1 MNNAELLATLKEKG
15 TQIDA
20 VMEEDLAIVES
31 PLLAEIIRH
40 AIFQGG
46 KRIRPLLTVLAA
58 SLVGTPPADTAR
70 LAISFEYL
78 HAASLLHDDVIDHAT
93 LRRGAETAN
102 TIWGMEPVILAGDYL
117 HAHAMALASEVG
129 GPTAM
134 ALIGRATAAMVESDF
149 MQMHN
154 AREIL
159 ISEEKYF
166 QVLMGKTAALIAAA
180 CEAGIAHNNGSAE
193 QRCALRI
200 YGTNLG
206 LAFQIVDDLLD
217 YLGDPAKTGK
227 AVGNDFQE
235 GKMTLPLIK
244 TLSRAEA
251 EDREVLIA
259 MLKATPQE
267 RNRQLALA
275 HDMIEKYQ
283 GFSLAR
289 AQAESLLA
297 EALAGLA
304 IFGEAAA
311 QKPLVGLAHYVLSR
325 DK

>member
-1 MNNAELLATLKEKG
+1 MNNTELLAALKEKSVA
-15 TQIDA
+15 IDA
-20 VMEEDLAIVES
+20 VMELDLAIIES
-31 PLLAEIIRH
+31 PLLAQIIRH

-46 KRIRPLLTVLAA
+46 KRIRPLLTLLGA
-58 SLVGTPPADTAR
+58 SLVDTPPADTPR

-93 LRRGAETAN
+93 LRRGAKTAN

-134 ALIGRATAAMVESDF
+134 ALIGRATAAMVESEF

-154 AREIL
+154 ASEIL
-159 ISEEKYF
+159 ISEERYF
-166 QVLMGKTAALIAAA
+166 QVLLGKTAALIAAA
-180 CEAGIAHNNGSAE
+180 CEAGIVHNQGTAE
-193 QRCALRI
+193 QRIALRT

-227 AVGNDFQE
+227 VVGNDFQE

-244 TLSRAEA
+244 TLARADTK
-251 EDREVLIA
+251 DRETLITL
-259 MLKATPQE
+259 LKATPQE
-267 RNRQLALA
+267 RSNRLATA
-275 HDMIEKYQ
+275 HDIMEKYQ
-283 GFSLAR
+283 GFALAR
-289 AQAESLLA
+289 AQAEALLA

-304 IFGEAAA
+304 IFGEAPATE
-311 QKPLVGLAHYVLSR
+311 PLTGLAHYVLHR

>member
-1 MNNAELLATLKEKG
+1 MNNAELLALFKEKSVR
-15 TQIDA
+15 IDA
-20 VMEEDLAIVES
+20 VMEADLAIVES
-31 PLLAEIIRH
+31 PLLAQIIRH

-46 KRIRPLLTVLAA
+46 KRIRPLLTLLAA
-58 SLVGTPPADTAR
+58 SLVGDPPADTAR

-78 HAASLLHDDVIDHAT
+78 HAASLLHDDVIDHAS
-93 LRRGAETAN
+93 LRRGAKTAN
-102 TIWGMEPVILAGDYL
+102 ALWGMEPVILAGDYL

-134 ALIGRATAAMVESDF
+134 ALIGRATAAMVESEF
-149 MQMHN
+149 LQMHN
-154 AREIL
+154 AQEIL
-159 ISEEKYF
+159 ISEESYF

-180 CEAGIAHNNGSAE
+180 CEAGIGHNQGTAG
-193 QRCALRI
+193 QRAALRT

-244 TLSRAEA
+244 TLARAEA
-251 EDREVLIA
+251 KDREVLIGL
-259 MLKATPQE
+259 LKATPQE
-267 RNRQLALA
+267 RSGQQALA
-275 HDMIEKYQ
+275 HAIIEKYQ
-283 GFSLAR
+283 GFALAR
-289 AQAESLLA
+289 TQAESLLA

-304 IFGEAAA
+304 IFGETSAKA
-311 QKPLVGLAHYVLSR
+311 PLAGLAHYVLSR

>member
-1 MNNAELLATLKEKG
+1 MNNAHLLALFKDKAV
-15 TQIDA
+15 QIDA
-20 VMEEDLAIVES
+20 VMEADLAIVES
-31 PLLAEIIRH
+31 PLLARIIRH

-46 KRIRPLLTVLAA
+46 KRIRPLLTLLAA
-58 SLVGTPPADTAR
+58 GLVGPPPADTPR

-78 HAASLLHDDVIDHAT
+78 HAASLLHDDVIDHAA

-129 GPTAM
+129 GPAAM
-134 ALIGRATAAMVESDF
+134 ALIGRATAAMVESEF
-149 MQMHN
+149 LQMHN
-154 AREIL
+154 AQEIL

-180 CEAGIAHNNGSAE
+180 CEAGIAHNQGSPE
-193 QRCALRI
+193 QRAALRT

-244 TLSRAEA
+244 TLERADA
-251 EDREVLIA
+251 ADRETLLGL
-259 MLKATPQE
+259 LKATPQE
-267 RNRQLALA
+267 RSEQQALA
-275 HDMIEKYQ
+275 HAIIEKYQ
-283 GFSLAR
+283 GFALAR
-289 AQAESLLA
+289 RQAESLLA

-304 IFGEAAA
+304 IFGETSAKA
-311 QKPLVGLAHYVLSR
+311 PLAGLAHYVLSR

>member
-1 MNNAELLATLKEKG
+1 MNNDELLAVFKEKAV
-15 TQIDA
+15 QIDA
-20 VMEEDLAIVES
+20 VMEADLSVVES

-46 KRIRPLLTVLAA
+46 KRIRPLLTILAA
-58 SLVGTPPADTAR
+58 SLVGNPPADTAR

-102 TIWGMEPVILAGDYL
+102 TIWGMAPVILAGDYL
-117 HAHAMALASEVG
+117 HAHAMTLASEVG

-134 ALIGRATAAMVESDF
+134 ALIGRATAAMVESEF

-154 AREIL
+154 ARESL
-159 ISEEKYF
+159 IAEEKYF

-180 CEAGIAHNNGSAE
+180 CEAGIAHNQGSAE
-193 QRCALRI
+193 QRLALRT

-244 TLSRAEA
+244 TLERAEA
-251 EDREVLIA
+251 ADREALIGL
-259 MLKATPQE
+259 LKATPQE
-267 RNRQLALA
+267 RSRQLATA
-275 HDMIEKYQ
+275 HAIIEKYQ

-304 IFGEAAA
+304 IFGEVHA
-311 QKPLVGLAHYVLSR
+311 KSLLIGLARFVLSR

>member
-1 MNNAELLATLKEKG
+1 MGNDYGGNAMNNVELLAALKEKG
-15 TQIDA
+15 AVIDV
-20 VMEEDLAIVES
+20 VMKEDLAIIES
-31 PLLAEIIRH
+31 PLLTEIIHH

-46 KRIRPLLTVLAA
+46 KRIRPLLTLLAA
-58 SLVGTPPADTAR
+58 SLVGPPPAETAR

-78 HAASLLHDDVIDHAT
+78 HAASLLHDDIIDHAT
-93 LRRGAETAN
+93 LRRGAKTAN

-117 HAHAMALASEVG
+117 HARAMAVACEVG

-134 ALIGRATAAMVESDF
+134 ALIGRATAAMVESEF
-149 MQMHN
+149 LQLRN
-154 AREIL
+154 AHEIL
-159 ISEEKYF
+159 TSEENYF
-166 QVLMGKTAALIAAA
+166 QVLRGKTAALIAAA
-180 CEAGIAHNNGSAE
+180 CEAGIAHNQGTAE
-193 QRCALRI
+193 QRLALRT

-244 TLSRAEA
+244 TLAQAEA
-251 EDREVLIA
+251 RDQEVLTGL
-259 MLKATPQE
+259 LKATQQE
-267 RNRQLALA
+267 RSRELALV
-275 HDMIEKYQ
+275 HGLITRYE

-289 AQAESLLA
+289 AQAEALLG

-304 IFGEAAA
+304 IFAEAPAK
-311 QKPLVGLAHYVLSR
+311 QPLT
-325 DK
+325 